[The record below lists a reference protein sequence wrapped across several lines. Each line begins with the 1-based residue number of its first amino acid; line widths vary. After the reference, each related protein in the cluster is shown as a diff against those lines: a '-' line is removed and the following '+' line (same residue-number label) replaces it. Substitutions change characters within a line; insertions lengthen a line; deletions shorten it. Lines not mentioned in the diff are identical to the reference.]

1 MWILREKTCFLIRL
15 NQVQKM
21 VTNSKKKHACVIFF
35 FQDVDRVLICSCPFY
50 SMKKEEGEKTQDPK
64 IVEPTRSRLAALFA

>member
-1 MWILREKTCFLIRL
+1 MDFERENVFLDQGL
-15 NQVQKM
+15 PSTKNGNKQQ
-21 VTNSKKKHACVIFF
+21 KKHACVIFF